1 MEESSVLRLTETHL
15 TETLRKELNDA
26 YRLGFEDAWI
36 WAKGLRKGGTISF
49 EWSSTEMYQYAKK
62 KREYS
67 KEVERLAEKMGI
79 HALYAEVVALR
90 GEGND
95 PD

>member
-1 MEESSVLRLTETHL
+1 MEEASVLRLKETHL

-36 WAKGLRKGGTISF
+36 CAKELWKDGTISF